1 MGGSQFILN
10 ISKHPDTYDRQCIF
24 VEMPIAL
31 QLLIKFIYER
41 EVT

>member
-10 ISKHPDTYDRQCIF
+10 VSKRPNTYDRQCIF

-31 QLLIKFIYER
+31 
-41 EVT
+41 